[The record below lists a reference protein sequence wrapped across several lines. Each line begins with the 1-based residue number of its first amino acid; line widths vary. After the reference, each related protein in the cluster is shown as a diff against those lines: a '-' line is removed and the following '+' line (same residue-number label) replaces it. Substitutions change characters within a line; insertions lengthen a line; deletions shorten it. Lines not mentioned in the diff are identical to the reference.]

1 MISEEKK
8 QVLELFAEGRK
19 LYKLMRFQEAAD
31 KFAAALAIDPLDSPS
46 KMYLERC
53 KDLIADPPE
62 EDWDGVF
69 VMKHK

>member
-31 KFAAALAIDPLDSPS
+31 KFSAAVMVDPT
-46 KMYLERC
+46 EIGR
-53 KDLIADPPE
+53 AH
-62 EDWDGVF
+62 V
-69 VMKHK
+69 

>member
-1 MISEEKK
+1 
-8 QVLELFAEGRK
+8 
-19 LYKLMRFQEAAD
+19 MRFQEAAD

>member
-1 MISEEKK
+1 MISEDKK
-8 QVLELFAEGRK
+8 RVLELFAEGRK
-19 LYKLMRFQEAAD
+19 LYKLMRFQDAAD
-31 KFAAALAIDPLDSPS
+31 KFAAAVAVDPSDGPS

-53 KDLIADPPE
+53 QHLVADPPD